1 MKSARLYEYGQ
12 PFRIE
17 EVPSPAIGEGE
28 VLVKIE
34 GAGFCHSDLHIRE
47 GAA

>member
-17 EVPSPAIGEGE
+17 EVPSPAIGEG
-28 VLVKIE
+28 VS
-34 GAGFCHSDLHIRE
+34 AGED
-47 GAA
+47 